1 VTREYSVLHLFSGIG
16 GAALGFQSALVEYRG
31 MVGRFRT
38 LAGIDVDREACID
51 FRALTGSPAVEM
63 DLFTEAQ
70 YTAFHGRTPP
80 DGWREVTPEDLLTA
94 TGGEYPDVVFASPPC
109 KAFSG
114 LLPSARAASDKYQA
128 LNGLVTRGIRLVLEA
143 FTDNLPAVIM
153 IENVPRITSRGAGL
167 LADVKRLLGRQE
179 YVFSEGYHDCGEI
192 GGLGQHRR
200 RYLLIA
206 RLPAK
211 VPGFIYRPF
220 TRRVRSIGEVI
231 GPLPMPDDPAM
242 GPLHRLPRL
251 SKRTWIRLALIPAG
265 GDWRDL
271 QTIAPEDYRLL
282 YVPRGGGPFGVQDWA
297 KPGATVT
304 GTASVKGSNAACVAD
319 PRLPDRD
326 SRHPGVYRVVRWD
339 APGPCVTGS
348 RFGSGAP
355 AIADPRL
362 SAGIGRNFAGSPGLY
377 GVLGWNEPAQAV
389 TGAAKVSSSNCPAA
403 VADPRVWF
411 DNAYR
416 VGLWTEPAGTVTSG
430 HDPSCGA
437 ITVAD
442 PRLGCICRNGLY
454 GVQHWD
460 RPASTITGARSPH
473 SGTTAVADPRVS
485 LIGLEDAND
494 DHNGVWIIISED
506 RSWHRPLTTLE
517 LAALQDLPVTM
528 PDGSPL
534 RLAGRSDARWRER
547 IGNAVPP
554 GAAKG
559 IAEAILPAIM
569 NSEGRLELSNEGIW
583 VLPREKDWHNG
594 MDVSAN

>member
-1 VTREYSVLHLFSGIG
+1 MKEYTVMHLFSGLG
-16 GAALGFQSALVEYRG
+16 GAALGFQAAMAEYRG

-38 LAGIDVDREACID
+38 VVGIDVDPEACAD
-51 FRALTGSPAVEM
+51 FRALTRAPAVEM
-63 DLFTEAQ
+63 DLFTRAQ
-70 YTAFHGRTPP
+70 YIAFHGRTPP
-80 DGWREVTPEDLLTA
+80 EGWREAAPADLLAT
-94 TGGEYPDVVFASPPC
+94 TGGEYPDVVFTSPPC

-167 LADVKRLLGRQE
+167 LADVKRLLGRQG

-231 GPLPMPDDPAM
+231 GHLPMPDDPAM

-304 GTASVKGSNAACVAD
+304 GAASVKGSNAACVAD
-319 PRLPDRD
+319 LRLPDRD
-326 SRHPGVYRVVRWD
+326 SRHPGVYRVVRWEE
-339 APGPCVTGS
+339 PGPCVTGS

-377 GVLGWNEPAQAV
+377 GVLDWNEPAQAIIA
-389 TGAAKVSSSNCPAA
+389 GARVSSSNCPAA
-403 VADPRVWF
+403 VADPRIRCE
-411 DNAYR
+411 A
-416 VGLWTEPAGTVTSG
+416 
-430 HDPSCGA
+430 
-437 ITVAD
+437 
-442 PRLGCICRNGLY
+442 RNGLY
-454 GVQHWD
+454 GVQAWEQ
-460 RPASTITGARSPH
+460 PGSTVTGARSVH
-473 SGTTAVADPRVS
+473 SGTAAVADPRAP
-485 LIGLEDAND
+485 LMGDAD
-494 DHNGVWIIISED
+494 DRSGVWVIISED
-506 RSWHRPLTTLE
+506 GTWHRPLTTLE
-517 LAALQDLPVTM
+517 LAALQGLPLTM
-528 PDGSPL
+528 PDGRPL
-534 RLAGRSDARWRER
+534 VLAGRSDARWRER

-554 GAAKG
+554 PAARG
-559 IAEAILPAIM
+559 IADEILLSLLA
-569 NSEGRLELSNEGIW
+569 NERGDFRLSDTDVW
-583 VLPREKDWHNG
+583 VLPGTLEKRERGWERYE
-594 MDVSAN
+594 